1 MGTALITF
9 KRNKITIQYV
19 LVLAGDLFY
28 SWIDTILTEIHS
40 PLE

>member
-9 KRNKITIQYV
+9 KRKTIQYV